1 MAGSEFELRPGRL
14 SPDDLRRAAAGEF
27 TRVSLA
33 PDSWGEVDRSLAMV
47 ERAVAEGRRTY
58 GVNTGFGP
66 LSGTAIPTDR
76 LAEMQR
82 RMILSHCV
90 GTGPLLD
97 DGTVRQIMLMKINML
112 LLGRSGVRRELIT
125 ALLAMFNA
133 GIHPCIPA
141 KGSVGASGDLAP
153 LAHLAAPLIG
163 IGEARVAGKI
173 MPAAQALTQAGLTPY
188 VLGPKE
194 GLAMVNGTQV
204 SLALA
209 LKGLFATEDLLA
221 AAVVA
226 GALST
231 DAAMGSDMPFDPRI
245 QRVRGQRGQARI
257 APVYA
262 RLLTGSAIRESHRDC
277 DRVQDP
283 YSLRCQPQIMGAAL
297 DLIEF
302 AGGIFAREVNAVSDN
317 PLVFAEDGEML
328 YGGNFHGQPVAMAA
342 DVLALAIAEIGSM
355 AERRIAMLV
364 DRGFSRLPPFLAVDP
379 GVDSGFMLGQVAA
392 AALASENKSLAHP
405 ASIDSLPTSA
415 NQEDIVSMATYA
427 ARRLSDMVDNAAG
440 IVAIELLAA
449 GQGIEFRRPL
459 RSSALLEEAL
469 AIVRQEVP
477 AYTQDRYLKP
487 DIDAVKA
494 MIAGGRFRR
503 FLPAELLPSA
513 YLDASSAGG

>member
-1 MAGSEFELRPGRL
+1 MAATEFLLRPGNL
-14 SPDDLRRAAAGEF
+14 TFDDLKRASTSEIAAVKVEPNAW
-27 TRVSLA
+27 R
-33 PDSWGEVDRSLAMV
+33 EVDQAHALV
-47 ERAVAEGRRTY
+47 QRAVTEGRRTY

-66 LSGTAIPTDR
+66 LSGTAIPNEQ

-97 DGTVRQIMLMKINML
+97 DGTVRQIILLKLNTL
-112 LLGRSGVRRELIT
+112 LLGRSGVRRDLIN
-125 ALLAMFNA
+125 ALLMLYNA
-133 GIHPCIPA
+133 GVYPCIPA
-141 KGSVGASGDLAP
+141 KGSAGASGDLAP
-153 LAHLAAPLIG
+153 LAHLTAPLLG
-163 IGEARVAGKI
+163 VGEVRVDGRI
-173 MPAAQALTQAGLTPY
+173 VPAAEGLMTAGLAPY
-188 VLGPKE
+188 TLGPKE

-209 LKGLFATEDLLA
+209 LKGLFAAENVLA

-226 GALST
+226 GAMTT

-245 QRVRGQRGQARI
+245 QNVRGQRGQARI

-262 RLLTGSAIRESHRDC
+262 QLMAKSAIRESHRNC

-302 AGGIFAREVNAVSDN
+302 SGDIFAREINGVSDN
-317 PLVFAEDGEML
+317 PLVFAEDNELL
-328 YGGNFHGQPVAMAA
+328 YGGNFHGQPIAMAA
-342 DVLALAIAEIGSM
+342 DVLALAIAEVGSM
-355 AERRIAMLV
+355 SERRIALLV
-364 DRGFSRLPPFLAVDP
+364 DKGFSRLPPFLAVDA
-379 GVDSGFMLGQVAA
+379 GVDSGFMVAQVAA
-392 AALASENKSLAHP
+392 AALASENKCLAHP

-427 ARRLSDMVDNAAG
+427 ARRLSDMVDNAAS

-459 RSSALLEEAL
+459 RSSPLLEEAL
-469 AIVRQEVP
+469 AEIRKDVP
-477 AYTQDRYLKP
+477 AYRGDRYLKP
-487 DIDAVKA
+487 DIDAVKSI
-494 MIAGGRFRR
+494 IADGRFRR
-503 FLPAELLPSA
+503 FLPGELLPS
-513 YLDASSAGG
+513 GG

>member
-1 MAGSEFELRPGRL
+1 MATTEFELRPGQLRL
-14 SPDDLRRAAAGEF
+14 GDMKRAAQGELGRI
-27 TRVSLA
+27 TLA
-33 PDSWGEVDRSLAMV
+33 PDSWREVDRSFAMI

-66 LSGTAIPTDR
+66 LSGTAIPPDR

-97 DGTVRQIMLMKINML
+97 DATVRQILVLKTNTL
-112 LLGRSGVRRELIT
+112 LQGRSGVRRDLVS
-125 ALLAMFNA
+125 ALLTLVNR
-133 GIHPCIPA
+133 GVYPCIPA

-153 LAHLAAPLIG
+153 LAHLTAPLIG
-163 IGEARVAGKI
+163 VGEVRVDGQI
-173 MPAAQALTQAGLTPY
+173 LPAAEGLGKAGLTPY
-188 VLGPKE
+188 ALGPKE

-209 LKGLFATEDLLA
+209 LKGLFGAEDLFA

-245 QRVRGQRGQARI
+245 QRVRGQRGQERI

-262 RLLTGSAIRESHRDC
+262 RLLAGSAIRESHRDC

-297 DLIEF
+297 DLLEF
-302 AGGIFAREVNAVSDN
+302 AGDIFTREINAVSDN
-317 PLVFAEDGEML
+317 PLVFAEDGEIL

-355 AERRIAMLV
+355 AERRIALLV

-427 ARRLSDMVDNAAG
+427 ARRLSDMADNAAG
-440 IVAIELLAA
+440 ILAIELLAA

-459 RSSALLEEAL
+459 RSSEPLEDAL
-469 AIVRQEVP
+469 AVIRKEIP

-487 DIDAVKA
+487 DIDAAKA
-494 MIAGGRFRR
+494 MVAGGRFRP
-503 FLPAELLPSA
+503 FLPADLLPS
-513 YLDASSAGG
+513 GR

>member
-1 MAGSEFELRPGRL
+1 
-14 SPDDLRRAAAGEF
+14 
-27 TRVSLA
+27 
-33 PDSWGEVDRSLAMV
+33 
-47 ERAVAEGRRTY
+47 
-58 GVNTGFGP
+58 
-66 LSGTAIPTDR
+66 
-76 LAEMQR
+76 
-82 RMILSHCV
+82 
-90 GTGPLLD
+90 
-97 DGTVRQIMLMKINML
+97 
-112 LLGRSGVRRELIT
+112 
-125 ALLAMFNA
+125 
-133 GIHPCIPA
+133 
-141 KGSVGASGDLAP
+141 
-153 LAHLAAPLIG
+153 
-163 IGEARVAGKI
+163 
-173 MPAAQALTQAGLTPY
+173 
-188 VLGPKE
+188 
-194 GLAMVNGTQV
+194 
-204 SLALA
+204 
-209 LKGLFATEDLLA
+209 
-221 AAVVA
+221 
-226 GALST
+226 
-231 DAAMGSDMPFDPRI
+231 MGSDMPFDPRI

-262 RLLTGSAIRESHRDC
+262 QLLTGSAIRESHRDC